1 MQDIPRGN
9 THPHVGRGLRQ
20 IRHMWSVIDSSKFS
34 PVNPTDSPRLTRIEL
49 PLARAG
55 IDRAGDL
62 RADATKMDQ
71 LWNSARIL
79 LLVRE
84 ITTNEQGKEIV
95 NLKFDTE
102 LNSNGVAQPKFY
114 DAEKISSSISGS
126 TISLGERLFLGYD
139 GTDSYF
145 AYCSDAHNQLPE
157 SFRTLREI
165 GDNLSDSD
173 IGLSVHAQA
182 LANWHHTHTH
192 CPRCGSTTTPS
203 TGGSVRRCD
212 KDGSEHYPRT
222 DPAIIVLVKDKEDR
236 ILVGRQKIWPQ
247 NRFSN
252 FAGFVD
258 AGESFEH
265 CVVRE
270 VGEEAGV
277 HVSDI
282 IYLGSQPWPFPAS
295 VMIAFHAITD
305 NPEAARPDGEE
316 IEEIRWY
323 DRATMKKDVASQ
335 HLLLP
340 PAMSVARKMIE
351 AWYSADGS
359 STADLAGGE
368 SWRPN

>member
-1 MQDIPRGN
+1 
-9 THPHVGRGLRQ
+9 
-20 IRHMWSVIDSSKFS
+20 MWSVIDSSKFS
-34 PVNPTDSPRLTRIEL
+34 PVNPSSNQISAGLAL

-62 RADATKMDQ
+62 RLDATKLIE
-71 LWNSARIL
+71 LWESAHIL
-79 LLVRE
+79 RLVRE
-84 ITTNEQGKEIV
+84 TITNEHGKEVV
-95 NLKFDTE
+95 NLKFET
-102 LNSNGVAQPKFY
+102 NGAGQPQFFSAA
-114 DAEKISSSISGS
+114 DISHSGGEK
-126 TISLGERLFLGYD
+126 LFLGFD
-139 GTDSYF
+139 GTDAYF
-145 AYCSDAHNQLPE
+145 AHCSDSREPLPDTY
-157 SFRTLREI
+157 RTLREI
-165 GDNLSDSD
+165 GDDLSDSD
-173 IGLSVHAQA
+173 IGLAVHAQA

-203 TGGSVRRCD
+203 AGGSVRRCD

-222 DPAIIVLVKDKEDR
+222 DPAIIVLVKDKDDR
-236 ILVGRQKIWPQ
+236 ILLGRQKVWPQ

-277 HVSDI
+277 RVSDI

-323 DRATMKKDVASQ
+323 DRASMKSDVASQ
-335 HLLLP
+335 KLLLP

-351 AWYSADGS
+351 AWYSADGL
-359 STADLAGGE
+359 STEDLAGGE

>member
-1 MQDIPRGN
+1 
-9 THPHVGRGLRQ
+9 
-20 IRHMWSVIDSSKFS
+20 MWSVIDSSKFS
-34 PVNPTDSPRLTRIEL
+34 PVNSPSHGNPLNSSSFARLEL

-62 RADATKMDQ
+62 RVDAATLDE

-79 LLVRE
+79 LVVRE
-84 ITTNEQGKEIV
+84 ITTSQPTASGPSKEV
-95 NLKFDTE
+95 VTLKFATDGAGQPSFYSSGEILEQIST
-102 LNSNGVAQPKFY
+102 LN
-114 DAEKISSSISGS
+114 ISS
-126 TISLGERLFLGYD
+126 GEKLFLGFD

-145 AYCSDAHNQLPE
+145 AYCSDAHHELPD

-173 IGLSVHAQA
+173 IGLAVHAQA

-192 CPRCGSTTTPS
+192 CPRCGSTTTS
-203 TGGSVRRCD
+203 SNGGSVRRCD
-212 KDGSEHYPRT
+212 ADGSEHYPRT
-222 DPAIIVLVKDKEDR
+222 DPAIIVLVKDKNDR
-236 ILVGRQKIWPQ
+236 ILLGRQKVWPQ

-277 HVSDI
+277 RVSDI

-323 DRATMKKDVASQ
+323 DRATMKQDVASQ
-335 HLLLP
+335 NLLLP

-351 AWYSADGS
+351 AWYSADGLS
-359 STADLAGGE
+359 KDDLAGGE